1 MKNANTG
8 KNFLVYLGS
17 PGIGK
22 TYFCA
27 ALIEWVYGKVNSF
40 RYWNERDF
48 LSRLR
53 AVISG
58 EKGDYLKEMDYILDD
73 QFIMFDDIGSSGVNE
88 WRQEVLFEMIDRRYR
103 SELPTVITSNLT
115 KSEIYEKLG
124 TRSAS
129 RMFAKENLIIELHN
143 GQDVRQNEKI

>member
-1 MKNANTG
+1 
-8 KNFLVYLGS
+8 
-17 PGIGK
+17 
-22 TYFCA
+22 
-27 ALIEWVYGKVNSF
+27 VNSF